1 MGSPYLQT
9 IKPLL
14 LEVGKLC
21 AERGVILP
29 ALLLAGVCAGA
40 CANAGSTPV
49 FQERKKQRLL
59 WRRETRVLK
68 VTSGNNTLLAFKT
81 RGDPFL
87 YPGQRHL
94 LEELG
99 GHKSEIPT
107 CTTPQS
113 GRKVCFGG

>member
-9 IKPLL
+9 IKSLL

-59 WRRETRVLK
+59 WRRETRMLK
-68 VTSGNNTLLAFKT
+68 VTVVIIPCWPLRPEETLSFTLA
-81 RGDPFL
+81 RGICL
-87 YPGQRHL
+87 RN
-94 LEELG
+94 
-99 GHKSEIPT
+99 
-107 CTTPQS
+107 
-113 GRKVCFGG
+113 